1 MPPNQLNPEI
11 HHISPTPHIPNSKL
25 PILVYRGALRGTTP
39 EETVHAIEAND
50 WLKGGRW
57 KTYKT
62 AHFHTTVHECYAVV
76 QGSTVYQLGKSPLDA
91 ECDDL
96 GRENGRVFDF
106 RQGDVFVL
114 PVGACLVSTRR

>member
-1 MPPNQLNPEI
+1 MPLNQLNPEI
-11 HHISPTPHIPNSKL
+11 HHINPTPHIPNSKL
-25 PILVYRGALRGTTP
+25 PVLVYRGALRGTTP

-76 QGSTVYQLGKSPLDA
+76 RGSTVYQLGKSPLDA
-91 ECDDL
+91 ECDAE